1 MTGRRR
7 KVGGLGLDTARRIVI
22 EGVGG
27 WVDFGSQPG
36 RTAFHICVLLEA
48 LSRMSG
54 RQSQAN
60 MLAGMGVGECGS
72 TGASSYA
79 TYTFLFTDVVGST
92 RRWEADPAAMEVG
105 LAAHDDTLAATVQAH
120 RGTVFKRTGDGVHA
134 VFSSAADAVRA
145 AVEAQRELV
154 LPVRMGIHSGE
165 ALEREGDYFGTTLN
179 RCARLME
186 AGHGG
191 QVLLSASTVSLVP
204 DSWGP
209 GIAVRDLGEHRLRD
223 LSEPEHVFQVVAH
236 DLAEEFPGLRSL
248 DAVRHN
254 LPVVRSSFVGRQLEL
269 EEVCERVRGGQFVTL
284 TGIGGCGKT
293 RLALEAAARLV
304 ECFPQGVFLV
314 SLAALSDA
322 ELVGQALAN
331 ALGLHLLDTDMG
343 GLAGY
348 LEGRRLL
355 IVLDNCEHLLDAC
368 AELVDGLLAR
378 CPELHM
384 LATSRE
390 ALGLDGEY
398 IFPVPSLNLETDA
411 VRLFMDRANAARPGL
426 RLDASNGRT
435 VAGICRRLDGIP
447 LAIELAA
454 ARTTHLAPAQILER
468 LSDRFG
474 LLTGGRRRVQ
484 RQQTLSAVMDWSY
497 DLLSESEQTLLQRL
511 AVFRGSFSL
520 HAVEEVCTPDALD
533 LLGSL
538 VAKSLV
544 SLQEGDPVLRYRLL
558 ETVRLYAEERLVAT
572 GEAAEL
578 RSVHRDW
585 ALTWIE
591 SLPIGELVGFGAGA
605 LVVSEADN
613 LTTALDWSL
622 QQGREDLVARIAS
635 RMIGYW
641 WSYVRVAEMGAWW
654 RELQRNL
661 ARLGPDLRAAALL
674 VGTEHAMATGDFQE
688 MEKLSAEAIA
698 LAAPDSWVAAHA
710 WSRQALYWTYADPRR
725 GRRCIEEGR
734 RSAVAAG
741 VPQFDRNTALWAT
754 NLLTGDPERDAEL
767 GAQALIEDVL
777 KVARGSSVN
786 MYFFLGIV
794 AVLGDTETAKRL
806 SADLPTHSPLDH
818 YFTALL
824 AAVIAWCERR
834 REDAAGQLRAATA
847 LAREYAIPLGET
859 SCLVGFAALAADD
872 GDYETASRHLATVRS
887 SGAFPFRTP
896 LDVLVYRRVRA
907 AVAEAL
913 DRHTAQRC
921 RAQGAASSVRAAL
934 DTELALLKPSST
946 AP

>member
-1 MTGRRR
+1 
-7 KVGGLGLDTARRIVI
+7 
-22 EGVGG
+22 
-27 WVDFGSQPG
+27 
-36 RTAFHICVLLEA
+36 
-48 LSRMSG
+48 
-54 RQSQAN
+54 
-60 MLAGMGVGECGS
+60 MLAGMGAGEFGS
-72 TGASSYA
+72 AGASSYA
-79 TYTFLFTDVVGST
+79 TYTFLFTDVEGST
-92 RRWEADPAAMEVG
+92 RRWEADPTAMDVG
-105 LAAHDDTLAATVQAH
+105 LAAHDKTLTATVQAH

-134 VFSSAADAVRA
+134 VFSSASDAVRA
-145 AVEAQRELV
+145 AVEAQRQLV

-165 ALEREGDYFGTTLN
+165 AVEREGDYFGTTLN
-179 RCARLME
+179 RCARLMD

-191 QVLLSASTVSLVP
+191 QVLLSASTASLVP
-204 DSWGP
+204 DSWGR
-209 GIAVRDLGEHRLRD
+209 GIALRDLGEHRLRD
-223 LSEPEHVFQVVAH
+223 LSEPEHVFQVVAPN
-236 DLAEEFPGLRSL
+236 LEQEFPRLRSL

-304 ECFPQGVFLV
+304 EWFPQGVFLV
-314 SLAALSDA
+314 SLAVLSDG
-322 ELVGQALAN
+322 ELVGQALAS

-378 CPELHM
+378 CPELHL

-390 ALGLDGEY
+390 ALGVDGEY
-398 IFPVPSLNLETDA
+398 IFRVLSLDLETDA

-426 RLDASNGRT
+426 RLDAGNGRA

-468 LSDRFG
+468 LSDRFR

-520 HAVEEVCTPDALD
+520 RAVEAVCAPDALD

-544 SLQEGDPVLRYRLL
+544 SLQDGDAILRYRLL
-558 ETVRLYAEERLVAT
+558 ETVRLYAEERLVAG
-572 GEAAEL
+572 GEAAEF
-578 RSVHRDW
+578 RSAHRDW

-591 SLPIGELVGFGAGA
+591 SLPVGELVGFGAGA
-605 LVVSEADN
+605 LVVPEADN
-613 LTTALDWSL
+613 LIAALDWSL
-622 QQGREDLVARIAS
+622 GQDREDLIARIAS

-661 ARLGPDLRAAALL
+661 ARMGPDLRAAALL
-674 VGTEHAMATGDFQE
+674 VGTEHAMATGDFP
-688 MEKLSAEAIA
+688 
-698 LAAPDSWVAAHA
+698 APRW
-710 WSRQALYWTYADPRR
+710 
-725 GRRCIEEGR
+725 
-734 RSAVAAG
+734 
-741 VPQFDRNTALWAT
+741 
-754 NLLTGDPERDAEL
+754 
-767 GAQALIEDVL
+767 
-777 KVARGSSVN
+777 
-786 MYFFLGIV
+786 
-794 AVLGDTETAKRL
+794 
-806 SADLPTHSPLDH
+806 
-818 YFTALL
+818 
-824 AAVIAWCERR
+824 
-834 REDAAGQLRAATA
+834 
-847 LAREYAIPLGET
+847 
-859 SCLVGFAALAADD
+859 
-872 GDYETASRHLATVRS
+872 
-887 SGAFPFRTP
+887 
-896 LDVLVYRRVRA
+896 
-907 AVAEAL
+907 
-913 DRHTAQRC
+913 
-921 RAQGAASSVRAAL
+921 
-934 DTELALLKPSST
+934 
-946 AP
+946 

>member
-1 MTGRRR
+1 
-7 KVGGLGLDTARRIVI
+7 
-22 EGVGG
+22 
-27 WVDFGSQPG
+27 
-36 RTAFHICVLLEA
+36 
-48 LSRMSG
+48 
-54 RQSQAN
+54 
-60 MLAGMGVGECGS
+60 MLAGMGAGESGS
-72 TGASSYA
+72 AGASSYA
-79 TYTFLFTDVVGST
+79 TYTFLFTDVEGST
-92 RRWEADPAAMEVG
+92 RRWEADPGAMDVG
-105 LAAHDDTLAATVQAH
+105 LAAHDKTLTATVHAH

-134 VFSSAADAVRA
+134 VFSSASDAVRA
-145 AVEAQRELV
+145 AVIAQRQLV

-165 ALEREGDYFGTTLN
+165 AVEREGDYFGTTLN
-179 RCARLME
+179 RCARLMD

-191 QVLLSASTVSLVP
+191 QVLLSASTASLMA
-204 DSWGP
+204 DSRGP
-209 GIAVRDLGEHRLRD
+209 GIALRDLGEHRLRD
-223 LSEPEHVFQVVAH
+223 LSEPEHVFQVVAP
-236 DLAEEFPGLRSL
+236 DLEQEFPRLRSL

-269 EEVCERVRGGQFVTL
+269 EEVCERVRGGVLVTL

-304 ECFPQGVFLV
+304 EWFPQGVFLV
-314 SLAALSDA
+314 SLAVLSDG
-322 ELVGQALAN
+322 ELVGQGLAS
-331 ALGLHLLDTDMG
+331 ALGLHLLDTDMA

-348 LEGRRLL
+348 LEGRRVL

-390 ALGLDGEY
+390 ALGVDGEY
-398 IFPVPSLNLETDA
+398 IFRVLSLELETDA

-426 RLDASNGRT
+426 RLDAGNGRT

-468 LSDRFG
+468 LSDRFR

-520 HAVEEVCTPDALD
+520 QAVEEVCASDALD

-544 SLQEGDPVLRYRLL
+544 SLQEGDAVLRYRLS
-558 ETVRLYAEERLVAT
+558 ETVRLYAEERLVAS

-578 RSVHRDW
+578 RSAHRDW
-585 ALTWIE
+585 ALAWIE
-591 SLPIGELVGFGAGA
+591 SLPVGELVGFGSGI
-605 LVVSEADN
+605 LVVPEADN
-613 LTTALDWSL
+613 LIAALDWSRGE
-622 QQGREDLVARIAS
+622 GRVDLIARIAS

-654 RELQRNL
+654 RELQGNL
-661 ARLGPDLRAAALL
+661 ARMGPDLCAAALL
-674 VGTEHAMATGDFQE
+674 VGAEHAMATGDFQE
-688 MEKLSAEAIA
+688 MEKLSAEAVA
-698 LAAPDSWVAAHA
+698 LAPPGSWVAAHA
-710 WSRQALYWTYADPRR
+710 WSRQALYWTYADPER

-741 VPQFDRNTALWAT
+741 VPQFDRNTALWAA

-767 GAQALIEDVL
+767 GSQELIEDVL
-777 KVARGSSVN
+777 MVARGSPVN
-786 MYFFLGIV
+786 MYFLLGII

-806 SADLPTHSPLDH
+806 SADLPTQSPLDG
-818 YFTALL
+818 YFTAFL
-824 AAVIAWCERR
+824 AAVIARCERR
-834 REDAAGQLRAATA
+834 REDAVGHLLVATA

-859 SCLVGFAALAADD
+859 SCLVGFAALAADNR
-872 GDYETASRHLATVRS
+872 DYETASRHLATVKS
-887 SGAFPFRTP
+887 AGTFPFRTP

-913 DRHTAQRC
+913 DRDTTQRC
-921 RAQGAASSVRAAL
+921 RAQGAATSVSAAL
-934 DTELALLKPSST
+934 DTELARLEP
-946 AP
+946 

>member
-1 MTGRRR
+1 
-7 KVGGLGLDTARRIVI
+7 
-22 EGVGG
+22 
-27 WVDFGSQPG
+27 
-36 RTAFHICVLLEA
+36 
-48 LSRMSG
+48 
-54 RQSQAN
+54 
-60 MLAGMGVGECGS
+60 MLAGMGAGECGS
-72 TGASSYA
+72 AEASSYA
-79 TYTFLFTDVVGST
+79 THTFLFTDVEGST
-92 RRWEADPAAMEVG
+92 RRWEADPAAMDVG
-105 LAAHDDTLAATVQAH
+105 LAAHDKTLTEAVQAH

-145 AVEAQRELV
+145 AVVAQRQLI
-154 LPVRMGIHSGE
+154 LPVRIGIHTGE
-165 ALEREGDYFGTTLN
+165 AVAREGDYFGTALN
-179 RCARLME
+179 RCARLMD

-191 QVLLSASTVSLVP
+191 QVLLSASTASLVA
-204 DSWGP
+204 DSGWP
-209 GIAVRDLGEHRLRD
+209 GIALRDLGEHRLRD
-223 LSEPEHVFQVVAH
+223 LSQPEHVFQVVAP
-236 DLAEEFPGLRSL
+236 DLAEDFPGLRTV

-254 LPVVRSSFVGRQLEL
+254 LPVVRSSFIGRQLEL
-269 EEVCERVRGGQFVTL
+269 EEVCERVRRGQFVTL

-304 ECFPQGVFLV
+304 ESFPQGVFLV
-314 SLAALSDA
+314 SLDVLSDG
-322 ELVGQALAN
+322 ELVGQALAS

-398 IFPVPSLNLETDA
+398 IFPVPSLDLETDA
-411 VRLFMDRANAARPGL
+411 VRMFVDRANAARPGL
-426 RLDASNGRT
+426 RLDASDGRT

-454 ARTTHLAPAQILER
+454 ARTTHLAPDQILER
-468 LSDRFG
+468 LSDRFR

-497 DLLSESEQTLLQRL
+497 DLLSESEQTLLLRL

-520 HAVEEVCTPDALD
+520 HAVEQVCASDALD

-544 SLQEGDPVLRYRLL
+544 SLKEGDAVLRYRLL
-558 ETVRLYAEERLVAT
+558 ETVRLYAEQRLVAS
-572 GEAAEL
+572 GEAAEF
-578 RSVHRDW
+578 RSAHRDW
-585 ALTWIE
+585 ALNWIE

-605 LVVSEADN
+605 PVVSEADN
-613 LTTALDWSL
+613 LIAALDWSL
-622 QQGREDLVARIAS
+622 EQGRADLVARIAS

-661 ARLGPDLRAAALL
+661 ARLAPDLRAAALL
-674 VGTEHAMATGDFQE
+674 VGTEHAMATGEFQA
-688 MEKLSAEAIA
+688 METLSAEVLA
-698 LAAPDSWVAAHA
+698 LARSDSWVAAHA

-734 RSAVAAG
+734 SSAIAAG
-741 VPQFDRNTALWAT
+741 VPQFDRNTGLWAA

-767 GAQALIEDVL
+767 GPQELIEDVL
-777 KVARGSSVN
+777 MVTRGSPVN

-806 SADLPTHSPLDH
+806 SAELPTESPLDG
-818 YFTALL
+818 YFTAFL

-834 REDAAGQLRAATA
+834 REDAAGHLRAATA

-872 GDYETASRHLATVRS
+872 RDYETASRHLATVRS
-887 SGAFPFRTP
+887 AGAFPFRTP

-913 DRHTAQRC
+913 DRDTTERC
-921 RAQGAASSVRAAL
+921 RAQGAATSVSVAL
-934 DTELALLKPSST
+934 DIELARLEPCST
-946 AP
+946 AR